1 MGISDKFLNLTDKV
15 IKVTLG
21 AVITL
26 LGSFLLGAIFA
37 TCWRAFE
44 LGWRLVM
51 RCLVICLIFASY
63 MAAGFANT

>member
-1 MGISDKFLNLTDKV
+1 MSIADKFLNLTDKV
-15 IKVTLG
+15 FKVTLG

-44 LGWRLVM
+44 LGWGLVM
-51 RCLVICLIFASY
+51 RWL
-63 MAAGFANT
+63 